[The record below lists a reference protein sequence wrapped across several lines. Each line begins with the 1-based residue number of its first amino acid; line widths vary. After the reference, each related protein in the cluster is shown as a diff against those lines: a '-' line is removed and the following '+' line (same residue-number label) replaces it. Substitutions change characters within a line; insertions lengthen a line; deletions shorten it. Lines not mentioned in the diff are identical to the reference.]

1 MAIEIDHIVILTLCF
16 VALYGWRRVL
26 RRWWNNL
33 WMRSK
38 ERIRRRWLPK
48 SPEDC
53 PYCRSGIEF
62 VKTQVKREVV
72 PWDQVKDRRGRKKWI
87 KTEGYACP
95 NPGCMYHGITNE
107 YRHALVG
114 YGHID
119 EAKQIQRL
127 RCQSCKTTFS
137 SRWGTPLYYLKS
149 ASDQVEMV
157 LWFQAE
163 GVDESVLVRY
173 TGRSNATIS
182 RWLERMGAHSA
193 SWHNVL
199 FRKLVVKL
207 IQMDELYAKV
217 RGIKRIGYG

>member
-87 KTEGYACP
+87 STEGYACP
-95 NPGCMYHGITNE
+95 NPGCMYHGITDADK
-107 YRHALVG
+107 HALVG
-114 YGHID
+114 YGHVD
-119 EAKQIQRL
+119 EAKQI
-127 RCQSCKTTFS
+127 
-137 SRWGTPLYYLKS
+137 
-149 ASDQVEMV
+149 
-157 LWFQAE
+157 
-163 GVDESVLVRY
+163 
-173 TGRSNATIS
+173 
-182 RWLERMGAHSA
+182 
-193 SWHNVL
+193 
-199 FRKLVVKL
+199 
-207 IQMDELYAKV
+207 
-217 RGIKRIGYG
+217 